1 MLSKGKIFT
10 LIAVEA
16 LIGFF
21 FGLMYE
27 RNSLDV
33 PTIAVFLAT
42 AGVSAAYITSIIT
55 GNKKRRR

>member
-1 MLSKGKIFT
+1 MLSKEKVFA

-27 RNSLDV
+27 RNTLDV
-33 PTIAVFLAT
+33 PTLAVFLAT
-42 AGVSAAYITSIIT
+42 AGVAAAYITTKIL